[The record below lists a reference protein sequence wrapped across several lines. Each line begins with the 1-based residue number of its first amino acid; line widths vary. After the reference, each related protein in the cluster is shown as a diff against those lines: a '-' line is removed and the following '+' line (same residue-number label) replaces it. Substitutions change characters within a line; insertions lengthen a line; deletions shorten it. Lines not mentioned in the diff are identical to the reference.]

1 MVTGIIGRKV
11 GMTQVFAPDGTVIA
25 GHRHQGGPVRR
36 RAGQDGATDGY
47 EAVQLGLVE
56 ERPARVRKPLAGHY
70 KKAGVPPTR
79 VRREVTVAKGAEPLK
94 AGDQV
99 LVTGVF
105 ANGDRVDVIGIS
117 RGKGFQGVMK
127 RHNFR
132 GGAATHGSM
141 FHRAPGSIGASSFP
155 SRVVKG
161 MRAAGRMGG
170 DRVTVRNL
178 KIVAGRR
185 REQPARACA
194 ARFRARR
201 AATSSCARRSRRSRR
216 RAAGREA
223 VEGKCVLGRI
233 VSGSSNAASAGEHAK
248 LAS

>member
-1 MVTGIIGRKV
+1 MVNGIIGRKV
-11 GMTQVFAPDGTVIA
+11 GMTQIFAKDGTAIPGTVIKA
-25 GHRHQGGPVRR
+25 GPCVVVQ
-36 RAGQDGATDGY
+36 AKNSATDGY

-56 ERPARVRKPLAGHY
+56 ERPARARKPLAGHY
-70 KKAGVPPTR
+70 QKAGVPPTR
-79 VRREVTVAKGAEPLK
+79 VRREVKLVAGAEAPK

-105 ANGDRVDVIGIS
+105 ADGDRVDVIGIS
-117 RGKGFQGVMK
+117 RGKGFQGVVK

-170 DRVTVRNL
+170 DRVTTRNL
-178 KIVAGRR
+178 KVVQIDADNNLLVLRGSVPGAPGGYVVVRKAVARKP
-185 REQPARACA
+185 EPKPQAEKPSKAIK
-194 ARFRARR
+194 
-201 AATSSCARRSRRSRR
+201 
-216 RAAGREA
+216 
-223 VEGKCVLGRI
+223 GK
-233 VSGSSNAASAGEHAK
+233 K
-248 LAS
+248 

>member
-1 MVTGIIGRKV
+1 M
-11 GMTQVFAPDGTVIA
+11 
-25 GHRHQGGPVRR
+25 
-36 RAGQDGATDGY
+36 
-47 EAVQLGLVE
+47 
-56 ERPARVRKPLAGHY
+56 
-70 KKAGVPPTR
+70 PPTR
-79 VRREVTVAKGAEPLK
+79 LRREMKLRGPAATPLK

-99 LVTGVF
+99 LVGGVF
-105 ANGDRVDVIGIS
+105 DNGDRVDVIGIS

-178 KIVAGRR
+178 KIVQVDGDNNLLLIHGAVPGAPGTYIVVRKAIAAKKEVVPQVEKAGKTTVAKK
-185 REQPARACA
+185 PAAK
-194 ARFRARR
+194 
-201 AATSSCARRSRRSRR
+201 
-216 RAAGREA
+216 
-223 VEGKCVLGRI
+223 GK
-233 VSGSSNAASAGEHAK
+233 K
-248 LAS
+248 

>member
-1 MVTGIIGRKV
+1 MATTGIIGRKV
-11 GMTQVFAPDGTVIA
+11 GMTQVFSPDGTVTPATVIKA
-25 GHRHQGGPVRR
+25 GPCVVVQ
-36 RAGQDGATDGY
+36 AKTAATDGY
-47 EAVQLGLVE
+47 EAVQLALVE
-56 ERPARVRKPLAGHY
+56 ERPARVRKPLDGHY

-79 VRREVTVAKGAEPLK
+79 VRREVKLAAGSEPLK

-99 LVTGVF
+99 LVNGVF
-105 ANGDRVDVIGIS
+105 AIGDRIDVIGVS
-117 RGKGFQGVMK
+117 RGKGFQGVVK

-178 KIVAGRR
+178 KVVQVDGDNNLLIIHGAVPGAPGTYLVVRKAVAAKRIAAP
-185 REQPARACA
+185 QPEKP
-194 ARFRARR
+194 
-201 AATSSCARRSRRSRR
+201 SK
-216 RAAGREA
+216 A
-223 VEGKCVLGRI
+223 VKGK
-233 VSGSSNAASAGEHAK
+233 K
-248 LAS
+248 